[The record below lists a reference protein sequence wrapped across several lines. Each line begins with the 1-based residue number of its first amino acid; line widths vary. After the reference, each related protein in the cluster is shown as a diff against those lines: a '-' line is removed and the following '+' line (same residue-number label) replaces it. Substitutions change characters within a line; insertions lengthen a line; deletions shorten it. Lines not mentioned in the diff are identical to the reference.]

1 MSSIT
6 KKIASF
12 YPSLGWSWVLVA
24 VLFSSMCMVAFPVA
38 MMNLLTGRSLMD
50 SSWVSLSAYVAPFVL
65 TAGFIWLLQRTNPA
79 EKPAAVKKNLSPVV
93 FLCCLVFT
101 PLLAFL
107 IEPLTA
113 WLPMPDFIK
122 DLFAQLSKTDF
133 PSFLMVAVVAP
144 FCEEWLCRGVI
155 AKGLLRHSTPAKA
168 ILWSAFIFAVI
179 HLNPWQAVPA
189 FIIGLLLG
197 YVYWKTRSLW
207 PCIFIHF
214 INNGGSFLVIYLFP
228 QATANASS
236 QELLGSWYLPA
247 YAAAALAA
255 VGMGAVLWR
264 MLHSQWKIENENT

>member
-1 MSSIT
+1 MNSIM

-12 YPSLGWSWVLVA
+12 YPTLGWSWALVA
-24 VLFSSMCMVAFPVA
+24 VLFLSMCMVALPVA
-38 MMNLLTGRSLMD
+38 MLNLLTGRSLMD
-50 SSWVSLSAYVAPFVL
+50 SSWGTLTTYVAPFVL

-93 FLCCLVFT
+93 FLCCLVLT

-113 WLPMPDFIK
+113 WLPMPDAIK
-122 DLFAQLSKTDF
+122 ELFAKLSKTDF
-133 PSFLMVAVVAP
+133 PSFLMVAVAAP
-144 FCEEWLCRGVI
+144 CCEEWLCRGVI
-155 AKGLLRHSTPAKA
+155 TKGLLRHSTPANA
-168 ILWSAFIFAVI
+168 IVWSALIFAAI

-236 QELLGSWYLPA
+236 QELLGSCYLPA

-255 VGMGAVLWR
+255 VGVGAVLWKTVNGQR
-264 MLHSQWKIENENT
+264 